1 MRKHVRLL
9 FPLLTLGF
17 LVTLA
22 SCKKSES
29 ETQPDLAA
37 SVIGTYGLSS
47 INVTGTTP
55 IPITGVTSGT
65 AVATRNGSALDQVN
79 FAVTYTVNS
88 SGVNANFSQNQT
100 VDLKQTASAI
110 DLYTGTTKFGTYA
123 SGVITVSGYSIS
135 GLTVDFTAT
144 KQ

>member
-1 MRKHVRLL
+1 MYKQARLL
-9 FPLLTLGF
+9 LPLLTLAI
-17 LVTLA
+17 LVTIA
-22 SCKKSES
+22 SCKKSET
-29 ETQPDLAA
+29 EAQPDLAA

-47 INVTGTTP
+47 INVTGTAP
-55 IPITGVTSGT
+55 IPVTGVSSGT

-100 VDLKQTASAI
+100 VDLKQSGSNI